1 MHAIANEEKELA
13 KTINANTLPKGYS
26 KDPSFLNV
34 VYNSM
39 IVRLTIWR
47 RYSAEAIGSIIQ
59 LVVLIA
65 VFYLFATAVGFRGL
79 ADLGTHGVYIFFLG
93 AMLIMVFDSVA
104 IYGPVNAMQ
113 RDLTNGTL
121 EYLYF
126 TPMNHYGYY
135 LGYIIGTAIV
145 NSLIGF
151 IPIYII
157 LVWYANLSVFNALM
171 IIITMFFLIMSL
183 TAMGILISL
192 SVILFKQV
200 QSLLG
205 LIGIVMQFFTGGFIP
220 LVSLP
225 FFIKP
230 IAFFFPHTY
239 AYELIHYYS
248 FSGSWSLML
257 PLVYNWILIVGFT
270 ILYTLLAVVLL
281 RKVVKHAKQ
290 KGLHIL

>member
-1 MHAIANEEKELA
+1 MHAIANEEKDVS
-13 KTINANTLPKGYS
+13 KNIDTHSLPKGYS
-26 KDPSFLNV
+26 KDASFLSV

-39 IVRLTIWR
+39 IVRITIWR
-47 RYSAEAIGSIIQ
+47 RYSAEAIGSIVQIII
-59 LVVLIA
+59 LMA
-65 VFYLFATAVGFRGL
+65 VFYLFATAVGFRGF
-79 ADLGTHGVYIFFLG
+79 DFGTYGVYIFFLG
-93 AMLIMVFDSVA
+93 AMLVMVFDSVA

-135 LGYIIGTAIV
+135 LGYIVGTAIV

-151 IPIYII
+151 IPLYVI
-157 LVWYANLSVFNALM
+157 LVWYANLPVFNAIM
-171 IIITMFFLIMSL
+171 ILVTMFFFIISL
-183 TAMGILISL
+183 TAMGIMVGLT
-192 SVILFKQV
+192 VILFKQV
-200 QSLLG
+200 QSLMG
-205 LIGIVMQFFTGGFIP
+205 LVGIVMQFFTGGFIP

-248 FSGSWSLML
+248 FNGGWTLML
-257 PLVYNWILIVGFT
+257 PLVYNWLLIIGFT
-270 ILYTLLAVVLL
+270 IIYTLVAIVLL